1 MERLRLLPIIP
12 MRLACAME
20 PQLAGSPGETLSLRD
35 YLRTCPIRCSRQ
47 TARSQSG
54 AGDRQSW
61 GGNGIRNSGM
71 AQRHKPL
78 EESRRANHRTGLRPS
93 KRIPSMLARRL
104 IRFTFAFLGLDYDTL
119 HPCKLRYESTES
131 TRRCRIYR
139 TATSISRTRSGEH
152 ASPQTARQLGTGRNR
167 PLRRGYAA
175 NTVYA
180 FFSRSGEGQFVEHRP
195 VSL

>member
-1 MERLRLLPIIP
+1 
-12 MRLACAME
+12 
-20 PQLAGSPGETLSLRD
+20 
-35 YLRTCPIRCSRQ
+35 
-47 TARSQSG
+47 
-54 AGDRQSW
+54 
-61 GGNGIRNSGM
+61 
-71 AQRHKPL
+71 L
-78 EESRRANHRTGLRPS
+78 EEGRRANHRTGLRPS

-152 ASPQTARQLGTGRNR
+152 ASPQTAHQLGTAEIVLSAEDT
-167 PLRRGYAA
+167 LRT
-175 NTVYA
+175 TVYA
-180 FFSRSGEGQFVEHRP
+180 VFSRSGEGQFVEHRP